1 MKKILNAEY
10 GGIHAT
16 YWMAYAVITSFAS
29 AFLLDRGYSNSEIG
43 LILAVGS
50 VVAVFM
56 QPFMADIADRSKR
69 ISLIGVTQIVTA
81 LIAVLMLFCFIMQ
94 KASIALSV
102 VFVMM
107 IAWHTALQ
115 PLFNSLAF
123 KLEESGY
130 TINFGV
136 TRAMGSLAY
145 SILCSF
151 LGTLA
156 EKYGTQVLPITGELV
171 LVMLFITL
179 CLVSVH
185 FKKACAENKGSQL
198 RGAESADGCTAPE
211 EAVIPEEDINLLQ
224 FIKRNKLF
232 LVVNVGVAGIF
243 FSNAIFNSFMLQI
256 VENVG
261 GNGEDMG
268 RILSIMAF
276 LEIPP
281 MFLFAKVNKK
291 FSCKTLLQFGAVC
304 FTLKILFAY
313 LAKSVAMVY
322 FAQLFQLGAFG
333 IFLPAMVS
341 FIDEIMD
348 KGEAV
353 KGQALYTIVTTV
365 ASIFSSLVGGMIL
378 DIRGATAM
386 LLVSTVITAV
396 GALIFICV
404 IGKVKSKKTTAQAA

>member
-50 VVAVFM
+50 VVAVFL
-56 QPFMADIADRSKR
+56 QPFMADIADRSKKV
-69 ISLIGVTQIVTA
+69 SLIGITQIVTVVIA
-81 LIAVLMLFCFIMQ
+81 LLMLMCFVMRR
-94 KASIALSV
+94 ASIALSI

-107 IAWHTALQ
+107 VAWHTALQ

-123 KLEESGY
+123 KLEESGHK
-130 TINFGV
+130 INFGV

-156 EKYGTQVLPITGELV
+156 EKFGTQILPLTGEIV
-171 LVMLFITL
+171 LIMLLITL
-179 CLVSVH
+179 WLIKGH
-185 FKKACAENKGSQL
+185 FKKACALRAEGS
-198 RGAESADGCTAPE
+198 GALSREPAIEIE
-211 EAVIPEEDINLLQ
+211 EAETIARTEDINLIQ
-224 FIKRNKLF
+224 FIRKNKLF

-243 FSNAIFNSFMLQI
+243 FSNAIFNNFMFQM

-268 RILSIMAF
+268 RIFSLMAF

-281 MFLFAKVNKK
+281 MFLFGKIHSKI
-291 FSCKTLLQFGAVC
+291 SCKSILKFGAVC
-304 FTLKILFAY
+304 FTLKILCAY
-313 LAKSVAMVY
+313 LAKNVTMMYVAQ
-322 FAQLFQLGAFG
+322 FFQLGSFG

-365 ASIFSSLVGGMIL
+365 ASIFASLLGGFIL
-378 DIRGATAM
+378 DVSGAKVM
-386 LLVSTVITAV
+386 LFISTVITAA
-396 GALIFICV
+396 GAALFICV
-404 IGKVKSKKTTAQAA
+404 IGRVKNKKI